1 MNTAFKTSGTISAI
15 ALAAGLML
23 HASAIAGDAASPSG
37 PVIKPALPASS
48 ITNEVLQN
56 STLATAPCCSSLAK
70 GLNLVFTQ
78 YLSCSNAAGCE
89 YENDDMIQVGAD
101 ASGLANNRWAICAQ
115 IDGLPLDPPC
125 PYAGHVPK
133 GTSYYETRNSIQ
145 TLHAGPGSHKLQV
158 YVFIEGA
165 ASLGNGT
172 SVWRQYVP

>member
-1 MNTAFKTSGTISAI
+1 
-15 ALAAGLML
+15 ML
-23 HASAIAGDAASPSG
+23 HASAFAGDAASPSG
-37 PVIKPALPASS
+37 SVIKPALSASNVM
-48 ITNEVLQN
+48 NEVLQN
-56 STLATAPCCSSLAK
+56 STLATVQCCSSLAK

-89 YENDDMIQVGAD
+89 YENDDMIQVGVD
-101 ASGLANNRWAICAQ
+101 ASSLANNRWAICAQ
-115 IDGLPLDPPC
+115 IDGRPLNPPR

-145 TLHAGPGSHKLQV
+145 ILHAGPGSHKLQV

-172 SVWRQYVP
+172 SVWRQYIP